1 MGMGLGGANDSIGCN
16 LMSWRIAF
24 STSLTKGPKNKA
36 VKNTFDVGNYIGS
49 SQSTFE

>member
-24 STSLTKGPKNKA
+24 SSQLNFEVIKSNKL
-36 VKNTFDVGNYIGS
+36 N
-49 SQSTFE
+49 FEVIKSNNLNLNPCK